1 MLLDNYYKWRGA
13 IQAYGHTSDGVKDVG
28 LLNIS
33 GSSAPIYFDNTQA
46 TAFNSYS
53 FDGTINIAVGRTA
66 GTISGSDY
74 ALTDNTI
81 LPLIR
86 IDNTS
91 YHYATINNKLTRYLQ
106 STFLNASSYTS
117 TATDITIAQVGIGK
131 TIVTD
136 SGGSTTNILIF
147 KKNLEQPITIK
158 AGEIAVIPIEWSES
172 N

>member
-13 IQAYGHTSDGVKDVG
+13 VQAYGHTSDGAKDVG

-46 TAFNSYS
+46 AAFNSYAL
-53 FDGTINIAVGRTA
+53 DGNIDIVIGRTA

-74 ALTDNTI
+74 ALTDDAI

-86 IDNTS
+86 LEKTS
-91 YHYATINNKLTRYLQ
+91 YRYATINDKLTRYLQ
-106 STFLNASSYTS
+106 SMFLNVSNQTS
-117 TATDITIAQVGIGK
+117 IATDITIAQIGLVK
-131 TIVTD
+131 TIVTG
-136 SGGSTTNILIF
+136 SGGSTTNVLIY
-147 KKNLEQPITIK
+147 KKNLEQPITIN

>member
-13 IQAYGHTSDGVKDVG
+13 VQAYGHTSDGVKDVG

-46 TAFNSYS
+46 AAFNSYAL
-53 FDGTINIAVGRTA
+53 DGNIDIVLGDTA
-66 GTISGSDY
+66 GAISGSDY
-74 ALTDNTI
+74 ALTNNAV

-86 IDNTS
+86 MDKTS
-91 YHYATINNKLTRYLQ
+91 YFYATKDDKLTRYLQ
-106 STFLNASSYTS
+106 SMFFNASNYMA
-117 TATDITIAQVGIGK
+117 TATDITIAQVGLVK

-136 SGGSTTNILIF
+136 SGGSTTNVLIY
-147 KKNLEQPITIK
+147 KKNLDEPITIP
-158 AGEIAVIPIEWSES
+158 AGEIAVIPVEWSES

>member
-13 IQAYGHTSDGVKDVG
+13 VQAYGHTSDGAKDVG

-46 TAFNSYS
+46 AAFNSYAL
-53 FDGTINIAVGRTA
+53 DGNIDVVLGRTA

-74 ALTDNTI
+74 ALTDDAI

-86 IDNTS
+86 IEKAS
-91 YHYATINNKLTRYLQ
+91 YYYATINDKLTRYLQ
-106 STFLNASSYTS
+106 STFLNMSNYSS
-117 TATDITIAQVGIGK
+117 TATDITIAQVGLVK

-136 SGGSTTNILIF
+136 SGGSTTNVLIY
-147 KKNLEQPITIK
+147 KKNLEQPIIIN

>member
-13 IQAYGHTSDGVKDVG
+13 VQAYGHTSDGAKDVG

-46 TAFNSYS
+46 TAFNSYAL
-53 FDGTINIAVGRTA
+53 DGNIDVVLGRTA

-86 IDNTS
+86 IENTS

-106 STFLNASSYTS
+106 STFFNTSNYTS
-117 TATDITIAQVGIGK
+117 TATDITIAQVGLVK

-136 SGGSTTNILIF
+136 SGGSTTNVLIY

-158 AGEIAVIPIEWSES
+158 AGEIAVIPVEWSES